1 MMQQAPMVAQIQPMM
16 QQQAQAGMQAQSVM
30 QEIMAPAG
38 DQQQAIQQAPAA
50 AGQQPQQ
57 HQPQMVAMVQP
68 IPGQAQQQQGRAM
81 AAKNWRQPTLTM
93 IMQRKVI
100 KAPTPISSS
109 TATETGEKP
118 STTTAWREERGKRNS
133 HNMPGHANWLLRQ
146 QAATSARAAQQQTQ
160 QMNTIADSRLPKQAG
175 TNCGQVSKQAGTKS
189 GQMAEQ
195 TIAGSGQTPDAGSK
209 QAADTGM
216 KQPVKQPN
224 ASNSAIRKQIRE
236 WWRGLHEHGAIYFE
250 QAVVTQGKS
259 QLLVRRWKRR
269 SSKEEHSRSIQGSSE
284 PHRAEPAPTHLF
296 ASKAKLW

>member
-1 MMQQAPMVAQIQPMM
+1 MDHLRRDCPIVRQQQSFGGGYGGKGYGGRGYNGGKGYGMQRQQYQMQPQMQQMPQMMQQAPMVAQIQPMM

-68 IPGQAQQQQGRAM
+68 IPGQAQQQRGRAM

-160 QMNTIADSRLPKQAG
+160 Q
-175 TNCGQVSKQAGTKS
+175 
-189 GQMAEQ
+189 E
-195 TIAGSGQTPDAGSK
+195 
-209 QAADTGM
+209 
-216 KQPVKQPN
+216 
-224 ASNSAIRKQIRE
+224 
-236 WWRGLHEHGAIYFE
+236 
-250 QAVVTQGKS
+250 
-259 QLLVRRWKRR
+259 
-269 SSKEEHSRSIQGSSE
+269 
-284 PHRAEPAPTHLF
+284 
-296 ASKAKLW
+296 KA